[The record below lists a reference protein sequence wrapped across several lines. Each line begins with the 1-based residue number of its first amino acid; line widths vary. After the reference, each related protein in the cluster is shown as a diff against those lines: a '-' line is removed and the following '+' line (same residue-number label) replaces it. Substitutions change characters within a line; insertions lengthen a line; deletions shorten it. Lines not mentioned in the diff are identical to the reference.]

1 MFLHPLKSFPI
12 SHLILREVYHRKL
25 DEDERAILNIARQ
38 GNTNIINERGLYSIV
53 MTSRKPE
60 AREFKRWITQE
71 IIPRKLFSK
80 NI

>member
-1 MFLHPLKSFPI
+1 M
-12 SHLILREVYHRKL
+12 
-25 DEDERAILNIARQ
+25 ARQ